1 MAVKAIVI
9 RNMKQPSHGE
19 FAPLSW
25 LLRRILPWVMGVGIF
40 ACLGNEGLQATT
52 FSVDVAPGGEP
63 VFSPASVSIQVG
75 DTVEWTWKGDDH
87 SVTSGTPG
95 FPSGLFDSGIN
106 DSGHTFSHTFSAP
119 GTFAYYCAPH
129 GECCNMVGSVTV
141 AAATPTPTP
150 SPDTDTDSN
159 SNSLA
164 DTDTDPNSLTHP
176 DTDSNSDSLAD
187 TDTDINPNSLAHPDT
202 GPDRSSPVAE
212 RLYQV
217 GRGNRR

>member
-1 MAVKAIVI
+1 
-9 RNMKQPSHGE
+9 
-19 FAPLSW
+19 
-25 LLRRILPWVMGVGIF
+25 MGVGIF

-106 DSGHTFSHTFSAP
+106 DSGHTFSYTFSDP
-119 GTFAYYCAPH
+119 GTFAYYCVPH

-150 SPDTDTDSN
+150 SPTPTPTPTPNSLAHIYTDPHPPRHRPN

-164 DTDTDPNSLTHP
+164 DTDTDLNPNSLTHP
-176 DTDSNSDSLAD
+176 DT
-187 TDTDINPNSLAHPDT
+187 
-202 GPDRSSPVAE
+202 GPDRSRPVAE